1 MRYNMRKR
9 TTSIS
14 FIRKFMHKPPRLT
27 QLYKLL
33 DMINAAKLGNDW
45 ESRKELEAI
54 RSSAIQEIKKIEQE
68 IYKRPSV

>member
-1 MRYNMRKR
+1 
-9 TTSIS
+9 
-14 FIRKFMHKPPRLT
+14 MHKLPRLT